1 MCKYA
6 ITIANTDPV
15 VANLQTPMTQVAV
28 RKATSADAQAIMA
41 HMKRTI
47 AEPGVHIPFAPEEY
61 DPLLKEEQKRLCE
74 FAESDNSIVLVA
86 DAEEQVIG
94 ILECKGGTR
103 EAMRH
108 VTSLSMSVRKEW
120 RNRGVGSALLAR
132 AIEWAKATGTVK
144 RIELFVYAQNTA
156 AIHLY
161 RTFGFEE
168 EGRCRGAIYQN
179 GEFLDDLIMALYL

>member
-1 MCKYA
+1 M
-6 ITIANTDPV
+6 
-15 VANLQTPMTQVAV
+15 
-28 RKATSADAQAIMA
+28 
-41 HMKRTI
+41 
-47 AEPGVHIPFAPEEY
+47 
-61 DPLLKEEQKRLCE
+61 CE

-120 RNRGVGSALLAR
+120 RNSGVGSALLAR

-144 RIELFVYAQNTA
+144 RIELFVYARNTA

-161 RTFGFEE
+161 RKFGFEE
-168 EGRCRGAIYQN
+168 EGRCWGAILS
-179 GEFLDDLIMALYL
+179 ER